1 MILAAE
7 NLAFGYPGHKVGEGV
22 SLAIQAGEVLA
33 LIGPNGSGKT
43 TFFKTLLGLI
53 PAEGGAVR
61 LDGAALA
68 DTPREAVARRIAYV
82 PQAHEA
88 FFPFSV
94 REVVLMGRAARVKLF
109 AQPGAADIAA
119 ADEALAR
126 LSISHLAERSYTAI
140 SGGERQMALIAR
152 ALAQQP
158 QVLVMDEPTANLDFG
173 NQARVLETVTGL
185 AAEGLAIVLS
195 THDPDQALA
204 CAGSVALLKNGRLI
218 AHGPPLETL
227 TPAALKGLYGV
238 DVTVTYVEALGRHVC
253 AAVLPEAVT

>member
-88 FFPFSV
+88 FFPFS
-94 REVVLMGRAARVKLF
+94 

-238 DVTVTYVEALGRHVC
+238 DVAVTYVEALGRHVC
-253 AAVLPEAVT
+253 AAVLPGAVT